1 MELGPLDSVGG
12 NEKLEAAMN
21 KELLAE
27 LNDLVEQAQRILREY
42 LRPDT
47 PLSPKDVISALLGVL
62 DGPQQR
68 EVQSKV
74 REALGRPALFDVQ
87 RH

>member
-1 MELGPLDSVGG
+1 
-12 NEKLEAAMN
+12 MN

-42 LRPDT
+42 LPPDSA
-47 PLSPKDVISALLGVL
+47 LSPEEALSALLGVL

-68 EVQSKV
+68 AVQSRV
-74 REALGRPALFDVQ
+74 REALGRPAFFPA
-87 RH
+87 R